1 MLASA
6 LDDGKITQVGYDAVS
21 PLVDQLAAIL
31 PAKSDD
37 DQG

>member
-6 LDDGKITQVGYDAVS
+6 LDDGKITQVGSGAVR
-21 PLVDQLAAIL
+21 PLVDQLSALL

-37 DQG
+37 QG